1 LFEFI
6 DDLAPISAIGLLE
19 AGDPLLHP
27 QVDTG
32 GDFFSDI
39 ADGEQLLRELLKSRH
54 RFANDGGQ
62 RAGMFF
68 EEKPQFGKR
77 EQIVRSPDKV
87 FGIFGAFGLIEPCQV
102 LDAVLVKASEKV
114 CDPGLPAG
122 RAGASAWPT
131 NDADARAASAF
142 ATRPTCRAI
151 ESPGAPIRAL
161 APAGIVRMMAAQF
174 NPCHPIR

>member
-1 LFEFI
+1 
-6 DDLAPISAIGLLE
+6 
-19 AGDPLLHP
+19 
-27 QVDTG
+27 
-32 GDFFSDI
+32 
-39 ADGEQLLRELLKSRH
+39 
-54 RFANDGGQ
+54 
-62 RAGMFF
+62 MFF

-174 NPCHPIR
+174 NPFLTSPNPRARWRIALVFILSQGTPKQYTAMIGHQVKT